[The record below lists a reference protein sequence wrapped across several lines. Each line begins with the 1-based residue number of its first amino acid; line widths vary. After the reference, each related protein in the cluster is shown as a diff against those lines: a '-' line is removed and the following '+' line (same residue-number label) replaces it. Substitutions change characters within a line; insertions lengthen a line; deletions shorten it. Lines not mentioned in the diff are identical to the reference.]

1 MMRFSSYL
9 ILTICAVLLRIN
21 NCSAQDPELTQFYAA
36 PVFTNPAFCGATKQV
51 RITSSVR
58 NQHTVLKDNYQT
70 MVTSIDAYS
79 GNMKAGFGLMFM
91 GDRAGTANVNTT
103 AISGIYSYNLDI
115 NRNLAI
121 NAALQASYV
130 QSGIDGSRF
139 LFPDMLDKRLGSIY
153 QTKEQIQSFEQKNYI
168 NYATGVLIYTSKFY
182 GGLAVHNLFQPN
194 QSFIASNNNREE
206 YNLPRRYTAHFGINL
221 DLVQSRIESKRVSL
235 LPNVLFMNQLNFY
248 QLNIGMYL
256 KDKNINIGGW
266 LRQTSRNTE
275 SYIVMIGFRRPN
287 FRIGYSID
295 FIIPTNA
302 APSSASHEITIGY
315 EFKTKFNRGKSSRS
329 NYLKDPIFN

>member
-1 MMRFSSYL
+1 MKFSSY
-9 ILTICAVLLRIN
+9 ILLAICTILLSIN
-21 NCSAQDPELTQFYAA
+21 ICSAQDPELTQFYAA
-36 PVFTNPAFCGATKQV
+36 PVFTNPAFCGSTKQV
-51 RITSSVR
+51 RITSSIR

-70 MVTSIDAYS
+70 VVTSIDAYS
-79 GNMKAGFGLMFM
+79 GNMRGGLGLMFM
-91 GDRAGTANVNTT
+91 GDRAGTANVTTT
-103 AISGIYSYNLDI
+103 AISGIYSYNVDL
-115 NRNLAI
+115 NRNLAL
-121 NAALQASYV
+121 NAAIQGSYV

-153 QTKEQIQSFEQKNYI
+153 QTKEQIQSFEQKNYL
-168 NYATGVLIYTSKFY
+168 NFATGILLYNSKFY
-182 GGLAVHNLFQPN
+182 GGLAVHNLLQPN
-194 QSFIASNNNREE
+194 QSFVASNSNKEE
-206 YNLPRRYTAHFGINL
+206 YNLPRRYTAHFGVNL
-221 DLVQSRIESKRVSL
+221 DIVQSRIESKRVSL

-275 SYIVMIGFRRPN
+275 SYIVMVAYRRPN

-295 FIIPTNA
+295 FILSTND

-315 EFKTKFNRGKSSRS
+315 EFKTKGRSRKFIRKS
-329 NYLKDPIFN
+329 YIKDPVFN